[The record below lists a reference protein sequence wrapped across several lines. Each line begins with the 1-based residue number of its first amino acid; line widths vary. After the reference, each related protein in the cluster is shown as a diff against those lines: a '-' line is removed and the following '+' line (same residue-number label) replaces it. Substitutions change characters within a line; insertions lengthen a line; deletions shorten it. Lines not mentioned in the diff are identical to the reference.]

1 MIRTLNIDDLDI
13 FIQIREDSLRIDPR
27 SFGADSNK
35 PLDRAITAK
44 RMRKKND
51 EDFILAYF
59 EGNEILG
66 MVGFLRETGQKFRH
80 KGHVWG
86 VFVYPDHRRKGIA
99 YQLMLTLIDKARK
112 IDGLQKINLSANRT
126 SIASVELY
134 GKLGFKPYGTE
145 RNAAQYE
152 GEILDEVYM
161 DLQI

>member
-1 MIRTLNIDDLDI
+1 MIRTLNIDDLDA

-59 EGNEILG
+59 EENEILG

-99 YQLMLTLIDKARK
+99 NQLMLTLIDKARK
-112 IDGLQKINLSANRT
+112 IEGLQKINLSANRT
-126 SIASVELY
+126 SVASMELY
-134 GKLGFKPYGTE
+134 DKLGFKAYGTE

-152 GEILDEVYM
+152 GESLDEVYM
-161 DLQI
+161 DLKL